1 MLAAVAGFL
10 LSLGLP
16 AQDTSTL
23 IKDALKYEGEKISSI
38 IFDPAEQPL
47 PTKQMLDQLPFSPG
61 SVFHSRDLRQA
72 LQNLFS
78 TGRFSDLAVD
88 AHQEPDGVALRFVT
102 ERAYFVGRVQV
113 LGVRQP
119 PNNGQLLSAAKLRL
133 GTPYNDADKTQAVE
147 SLKSILRQNGFYS
160 PVVDVGVDRDA
171 GYEQANVT
179 FNVETGKRA
188 KFERPIIGG
197 NPGRSEDS
205 VIRETHWKRLY
216 GWFGLGWQQATDAR
230 LRSGLDN
237 VRRYYEKKYVLDT
250 KVTLNRLDYHTDSN
264 TVQPVI
270 EIQAGQRI
278 AVRVEGAKIGRGKLI
293 QLVPIFQE
301 RSVDEDLLVEGEHN
315 IERYLE
321 GNGYFEAEVKH
332 HVTKGKGERA
342 QIVTYLVDRGSRH
355 KFVYLAIEGNRYFT
369 GETIRERLYIEPASL
384 PRFPWGRFNE
394 GYLRQ
399 DVQTIRNLYSSNGFR
414 DAKITYRIED
424 DFRGADNHLG
434 VTIKINEGLQ
444 WFVSGLKIE
453 GVGSSDLPL
462 LEAMVAS
469 SKNQPYSD
477 ISVGADR
484 DNLLNY
490 YYSRGYLSATFD
502 YSVTPGDEPAQ
513 VNLRYVINQ
522 GPRKY
527 VRDVLIS
534 GLETTKRALVLDRI
548 ELREG
553 EPLSLSEETDSQRR
567 LYNLGIFARVNTAI
581 QNPDGEEENK
591 YVLYDIDEA
600 KHYSFNVGLGAQ
612 IARIGGGSVTSLDN
626 PAGSTGFAPR
636 IALGISRINLFGLGQ
651 TLGLQTAVSTID
663 QRAALTYF
671 IPQLNSNEKLSFT
684 ASGVMENS
692 NDIRTYTARRR
703 EASIRLGQR
712 LSRAYTLQYG
722 FVFRNVLL
730 SNVKIDTAVIP
741 LLAQPETA
749 GIMSVSLI
757 EDKRD
762 DPTDARHGTYT
773 TLDLS
778 YAPGLLGSQ
787 THFARGLLRNATY
800 HMLGRD
806 FVFARSTQLGVISR
820 TGGKPDVPLAERI
833 YSGGSTSLRSF
844 PDFQAGP
851 RDLTTGFPLGG
862 KALFVN
868 NFELRFPLYGD
879 NLGGVLFQ
887 DSGNVYSTLR
897 AVSFRL
903 DQHNQQDFDYMVQSL
918 GFGIRYRTPIG
929 PVRVD
934 LSYSP
939 NAPRFIGLKGTLQ
952 DFLSGNPVPITA
964 QKINSF
970 QFHISLGQAF

>member
-1 MLAAVAGFL
+1 M
-10 LSLGLP
+10 
-16 AQDTSTL
+16 
-23 IKDALKYEGEKISSI
+23 KYEGEKISSI

-47 PTKQMLDQLPFSPG
+47 PTKQMLDRLPFAPG
-61 SVFHSRDLRQA
+61 SVFHDRDLRQA
-72 LQNLFS
+72 LESLYA
-78 TGRFSDLAVD
+78 TGRFADLAVD

-102 ERAYFVGRVQV
+102 ERTYFVGRVQV
-113 LGVRQP
+113 LGVKQP

-133 GTPYNDADKTQAVE
+133 GTPYSDADKNQAIE
-147 SLKSILRQNGFYS
+147 SVKNILRQNGFYNAT
-160 PVVDVGVDRDA
+160 VDAGVDRDD

-179 FNVETGKRA
+179 FDVEAGKRA
-188 KFERPIIGG
+188 KFERPLVSG
-197 NPGRSEDS
+197 NPGRSQDS
-205 VIRETHWKRLY
+205 VIRATHWKRLY
-216 GWFGLGWQQATDAR
+216 GWFGLGWQQVTDAR
-230 LRSGLDN
+230 LRGGLDN
-237 VRRYYEKKYVLDT
+237 VRRYYEKNHLLDT
-250 KVTLNRLDYHTDSN
+250 KVALNRLDYHEDSN
-264 TVQPVI
+264 TVQPSI
-270 EIQAGQRI
+270 EIEAGQHI
-278 AVRVEGAKIGRGKLI
+278 AVRVEGAKISLGKLV

-301 RSVDEDLLVEGEHN
+301 RSVDEDLLVEGDHN
-315 IERYLE
+315 IEQYLE
-321 GNGYFEAEVKH
+321 TGGYFEAEVKH
-332 HVTKGKGERA
+332 TVSDGKDGRA
-342 QIVTYLVDRGSRH
+342 RIVTYTVDRGGRH
-355 KFVYLAIEGNRYFT
+355 KFVYLAIQGNRYFP
-369 GETIRERLYIEPASL
+369 EQTIRERLYIEPASL

-399 DVQTIRNLYSSNGFR
+399 DVQTIKNLYTSNGFR
-414 DAKITYRIED
+414 DVQVTYRIQD

-434 VTIKINEGLQ
+434 VTISIQEGLQ
-444 WFVSGLKIE
+444 WFVSGLNIE
-453 GVGSSDLPL
+453 GAASQDLPV
-462 LEAMVAS
+462 LESMLAS
-469 SKNQPYSD
+469 SKSQPYSD
-477 ISVGADR
+477 VNVGSDR
-484 DNLLNY
+484 ENLLNY

-502 YSVTPGDEPAQ
+502 YYVTPADEPAH
-513 VNLRYVINQ
+513 VNLRYVLKPGAQ
-522 GPRKY
+522 KY
-527 VRDVLIS
+527 VRGVLIS
-534 GLETTKRALVLDRI
+534 GLETTRPALVFDRM
-548 ELREG
+548 ELKDG
-553 EPLSLSEETDSQRR
+553 EPLSLSKETDTQRR
-567 LYNLGIFARVNTAI
+567 LYDLGIFARVNTAV
-581 QNPDGEEENK
+581 QNPDGDEADK

-612 IARIGGGSVTSLDN
+612 IARIGSGSVTSLDN

-636 IALGISRINLFGLGQ
+636 IALGVSRINLFGLGE
-651 TLGLQTAVSTID
+651 TLGLQTSVSTID
-663 QRAALTYF
+663 QRAVLTYF
-671 IPQLNSNEKLSFT
+671 IPQFISNEKLNFT
-684 ASGVMENS
+684 ASGLIENS
-692 NDIRTYTARRR
+692 NDIRTYTARQR
-703 EASIRLGQR
+703 EGSIRLGQR

-722 FVFRNVLL
+722 FIFRNVLL

-749 GIMSVSLI
+749 GIMSVSMI

-762 DPTDARHGTYT
+762 DPTDAHRGTYT

-787 THFARGLLRNATY
+787 THFARGLLRNSTY
-800 HMLGRD
+800 HALGRD

-820 TGGKPDVPLAERI
+820 TGGKQDVPLAERI

-887 DSGNVYSTLR
+887 DSGNVYSTLN
-897 AVSFRL
+897 AVSFRF

-929 PVRVD
+929 PVRFD

-939 NAPRFIGLKGTLQ
+939 NAPRFIGLKGTLA
-952 DFLSGNPVPITA
+952 DFLSGNPVPTTA